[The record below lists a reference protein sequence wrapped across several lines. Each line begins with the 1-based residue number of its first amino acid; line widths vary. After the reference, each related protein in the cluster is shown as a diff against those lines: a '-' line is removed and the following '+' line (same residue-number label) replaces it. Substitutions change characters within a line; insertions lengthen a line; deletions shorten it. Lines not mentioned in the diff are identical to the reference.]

1 MIIYYLPPC
10 TRTSKIIK
18 NPLNWAVHLPWQF
31 HPPWHRTTMTFSCF
45 TWWRVKCDIQTLD
58 VLHTN
63 MYIIIYVIKHICM
76 YLYQKIQ
83 SHYWQYN
90 KSSENNM
97 PNVCIIRSYV
107 ICVLYQE
114 MDSLCCIWTQW
125 LVERTHHRLI
135 FWGFPHA
142 DLFGTVPSIYADV
155 GEKCS

>member
-10 TRTSKIIK
+10 TRTSKIHWIELCICHD
-18 NPLNWAVHLPWQF
+18 NSI
-31 HPPWHRTTMTFSCF
+31 HRGTGRR
-45 TWWRVKCDIQTLD
+45 WRFRVSPDGGSNVIFKHSTCYTQIC
-58 VLHTN
+58 
-63 MYIIIYVIKHICM
+63 IIIYVIKHICM

-97 PNVCIIRSYV
+97 PNVWIIRSYV
-107 ICVLYQE
+107 ICVLYQD